1 MDFNKIVQDNQSR
14 VQEIIAYKNKPISKY
29 AQPVAFVGG
38 SLVLVAV
45 TGLFLLQVIQG
56 ALALGVTAVTVA
68 GLFYFVK
75 IIKEANPLIQ
85 QKIKNKR
92 IELMMREAR
101 EHGIEQLQ
109 NKILEDTTSLK
120 QKKESRDKLGASLE
134 VLRTQVDR
142 TKEGSDLRANMQKQ
156 LEKLEPA
163 YEQMKK
169 IIKNQEKQLELYEE
183 KVKEAKQLD
192 EFNKVA
198 SEFMDTFE
206 STADTKLEEMLSLES
221 FAAIE
226 TEFSK
231 NSIAIENLIA
241 DMEVK

>member
-29 AQPVAFVGG
+29 AQPVAFVTG
-38 SLVLVAV
+38 SAILLAV
-45 TGLFLLQVIQG
+45 SGLFLFQVIQG
-56 ALALGVTAVTVA
+56 VIALGLTVITAG
-68 GLFYFVK
+68 GLFYLIKV
-75 IIKEANPLIQ
+75 IKEANPLIQ

-92 IELMMREAR
+92 IELMMKEAR

-109 NKILEDTTSLK
+109 NKILEDTESLK
-120 QKKESRDKLGASLE
+120 AKKASRDKLGATLE

-169 IIKNQEKQLELYEE
+169 IIKSQEKQLELYEE

-226 TEFSK
+226 SEFNK

-241 DMEVK
+241 DMEIK